1 MMTDTDPFAGE
12 YFTSLRELAA
22 RQRFGPKDR
31 LGSVNLI
38 DAAARLRAAGSVVT
52 GETYSLSRALEPGHN
67 ARGDERPAFAI
78 EVFSGEYGVMCFS
91 SDHVELDCHGHN
103 NTHLDG
109 FNHMGL
115 DRTWYGGWSV
125 DDAEGPSIFDFAS
138 QGLITRGVLADI
150 PAVRGTDWVS
160 ADEPVTDEDLDL
172 AIKASGVTFEPGD
185 ALLLYM
191 GRDRYEAAGEA
202 YYVGDPIT
210 EKRPG
215 VGHTGARWI
224 AEHDVSVL
232 AWDFMDAN
240 LPGVEPSVCV
250 HMLLWAIGLVLVDNC
265 DFSSL
270 VPAMRGASSATG
282 QFIVAPLRIERA
294 TGCNVNPLV
303 IL

>member
-1 MMTDTDPFAGE
+1 MTDADPFGGE
-12 YFTSLRELAA
+12 YFTKLRELSA
-22 RQRFGPKDR
+22 RRRFGKNDR

-38 DAAARLRAAGSVVT
+38 DTAARLRGARSVET
-52 GETYSLSRALEPGHN
+52 GVAVSVSRTLEPGGN

-115 DRTWYGGWSV
+115 DRTWYGDWSV
-125 DDAEGPSIFDFAS
+125 DDTSGPSVVDFAGA
-138 QGLITRGVLADI
+138 GLVTRGVLADI

-160 ADEPVTDEDLDL
+160 PDEPVTDEDIEL
-172 AIKASGVTFEPGD
+172 ALKAAGVTFEPGD

-191 GRDRYEAAGEA
+191 GRDRYEAAGQP

-215 VGHTGARWI
+215 VGHKGAGWI
-224 AEHDVSVL
+224 ADHDVSVL

-240 LPGVEPSVCV
+240 LPGVEPSVSV

-265 DFSSL
+265 DFSAL
-270 VPAMRGASSATG
+270 VAAMNDAGRATG
-282 QFIVAPLRIERA
+282 QFVVAPLRIEGA

-303 IL
+303 VL